1 VGFFSKLFGLAGQ
14 SQAQPSSNFSITMS
28 ADVGVRKYFALV
40 ESIRDC
46 HAKREYDKMLD
57 CCTRS
62 LPLLGPLVRHCKREF
77 GKFDVCSIPAI
88 EVGCRH
94 WGALNDIEALQSV
107 AETIEPIPELRE
119 GWGGV
124 VGAAYKDAAVAT
136 RIQDYLMK
144 NPGAPQ
150 NKMGKYLGVPGKD
163 TGRLIHTLT
172 NLGRIVR
179 IQSGKT
185 YELHCVPQ

>member
-1 VGFFSKLFGLAGQ
+1 VGFFSKLFGLVGQ
-14 SQAQPSSNFSITMS
+14 PQAQPTSSFSSPIE
-28 ADVGVRKYFALV
+28 VRKYFALV

-46 HAKREYDKMLD
+46 HAKREYEKMLD
-57 CCTRS
+57 CCARS

-88 EVGCRH
+88 EAGCRY
-94 WGALNDIEALQSV
+94 WGALNDIEALQLV
-107 AETIEPIPELRE
+107 AETIEPIPELRK
-119 GWGGV
+119 GWAGIV
-124 VGAAYKDAAVAT
+124 AAAYKDAALAT
-136 RIQDYLMK
+136 TIQDYLMK

-150 NKMGKYLGVPGKD
+150 NKMGKYLGVAGKE

-185 YELHCVPQ
+185 YELYCVPQ